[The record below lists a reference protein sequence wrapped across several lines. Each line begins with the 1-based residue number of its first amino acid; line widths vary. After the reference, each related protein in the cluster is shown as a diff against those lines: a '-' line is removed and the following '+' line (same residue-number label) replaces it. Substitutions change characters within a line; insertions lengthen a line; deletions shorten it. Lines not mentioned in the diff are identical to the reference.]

1 MAECFFLGVLASWRE
16 PFIMKKQIDIR
27 SALVGFLAGI
37 AAMLALGASSLTPT
51 VGRYQVGGT
60 ASQGFVIDT
69 VTGQVWT
76 KFTPSGSGSSD
87 NDFALPKLTQ
97 TK

>member
-1 MAECFFLGVLASWRE
+1 
-16 PFIMKKQIDIR
+16 MKTEIDLK
-27 SALVGFLAGI
+27 SALIGLLAGI
-37 AAMLALGASSLTPT
+37 IGMLAIGASSSSPA

-87 NDFALPKLTQ
+87 NDFALPKIREN
-97 TK
+97 K

>member
-1 MAECFFLGVLASWRE
+1 
-16 PFIMKKQIDIR
+16 MKKHMDIK
-27 SALVGFLAGI
+27 SGLLGFIAGI
-37 AAMLALGASSLTPT
+37 AAMLAVGASSSTPA

-69 VTGQVWT
+69 ATGQVWT
-76 KFTPSGSGSSD
+76 TYTPSGQGSSD
-87 NDFALPKLTQ
+87 NDFALPKLRQ

>member
-1 MAECFFLGVLASWRE
+1 MLSQLAARHML
-16 PFIMKKQIDIR
+16 F
-27 SALVGFLAGI
+27 
-37 AAMLALGASSLTPT
+37 AAMLAIGASSSTPT

-76 KFTPSGSGSSD
+76 KFTSSGSGTTD
-87 NDFALPKLTQ
+87 NDFALPKHVSR
-97 TK
+97 